1 MAVSERTMSIDPNLL
16 LRTSV
21 LISLAAP
28 VVEARREV
36 IKCDCSANSGVE
48 VRL

>member
-21 LISLAAP
+21 LISLATP
-28 VVEARREV
+28 VVGARREV
-36 IKCDCSANSGVE
+36 IECDCSANSAVE
-48 VRL
+48 ARL

>member
-1 MAVSERTMSIDPNLL
+1 MAVSERTMYIDPNLF

-21 LISLAAP
+21 LISLATP

-36 IKCDCSANSGVE
+36 IKCDV
-48 VRL
+48 